1 MKAYFI
7 PILSTLLCLSSVA
20 KADFYGSFGLG
31 VAFNNGSSTTKD
43 LRSSYDDS
51 AAYSF
56 AVGYQLPL
64 LLTDVRVEGEYL
76 RNHPDIK
83 DGGHSNMDALMAN
96 AYANIPLTPIV
107 DPYVGFGLGMAR
119 FEHENSPAMQFM
131 LGAEYELPT
140 ELPITIGA
148 EYRFFKVNE
157 HGGNRGEVAKLN
169 SNILM
174 LKVRYHF

>member
-64 LLTDVRVEGEYL
+64 LLTDVRVEGEYGEIFDVKTGKKVKSYYKNGYTTVKL
-76 RNHPDIK
+76 PEIN
-83 DGGHSNMDALMAN
+83 G
-96 AYANIPLTPIV
+96 YC
-107 DPYVGFGLGMAR
+107 
-119 FEHENSPAMQFM
+119 M
-131 LGAEYELPT
+131 LYLP
-140 ELPITIGA
+140 
-148 EYRFFKVNE
+148 FK
-157 HGGNRGEVAKLN
+157 K
-169 SNILM
+169 
-174 LKVRYHF
+174 